1 MIFISMD
8 NAGELLKRTNQY
20 QIIEESSEPPAYAP
34 AADSDNDD
42 PIHPSIRRTTATG
55 RPPSRR
61 AEAASA
67 LPGSL
72 TAFSNELVDAGPMPL
87 PRARSRMIVDR
98 NGIRRL
104 HPDEEDINLVQFG
117 LDSTPNDYASRRRS
131 GHAAPQRP
139 SLTVP
144 SSNSRYTTSPGP
156 RRRPR
161 LSPYAQTSS
170 NPAQNSTPAPLSQA
184 AQISA
189 AYRAAYSQTNP
200 TASPSAV
207 PPASP
212 STPQQ
217 DKFTVTMDCSDS
229 SEDDEELSSPDILA
243 DLYRRDRS
251 LYIDHSLDIDEDS
264 DENEESNTTLPRVA
278 RGHSAT
284 LGAMRDVGRRELPSR
299 VQVVDLANP
308 DDQEQ
313 DGGQSSRAASG
324 RRHGRRDEKGVLA
337 PHARFFIE
345 KEKSSV
351 SVTFEPEV

>member
-20 QIIEESSEPPAYAP
+20 QIIEESAEPPAYAP

-72 TAFSNELVDAGPMPL
+72 TAISNELVNAGPMPL

-104 HPDEEDINLVQFG
+104 HPDDEDINLVQFG
-117 LDSTPNDYASRRRS
+117 LDSTPNDYASRRRT

-161 LSPYAQTSS
+161 LSPYAQLSS
-170 NPAQNSTPAPLSQA
+170 NPAQNSNPSPLSQA
-184 AQISA
+184 QTSA
-189 AYRAAYSQTNP
+189 ATRSNQSQTNP
-200 TASPSAV
+200 TASLSAV

-264 DENEESNTTLPRVA
+264 DENEEANTTVPRVP

-313 DGGQSSRAASG
+313 DGGQSSRAVNG
-324 RRHGRRDEKGVLA
+324 RRHGRRDEKVVLA